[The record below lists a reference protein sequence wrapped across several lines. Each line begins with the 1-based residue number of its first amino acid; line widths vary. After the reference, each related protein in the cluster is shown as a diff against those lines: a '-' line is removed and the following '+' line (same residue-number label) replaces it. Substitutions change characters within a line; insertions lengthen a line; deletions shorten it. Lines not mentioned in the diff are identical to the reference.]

1 MTSVLTTHRA
11 ATSYRAFGRKT
22 VAARTAG
29 LVLLFVSIMA
39 AACPAP
45 HAEASFEPFAP
56 GSPFRTTIPDGAAI
70 DPNSDAM
77 VARIARDNG
86 LYSNLVEFGI
96 PIYHADPQTHR
107 YSVRCTTDWGRCPF
121 SGYEVPMPAG
131 ARPSPG
137 LDGAMVVIDASTRR
151 SFEFWRAREAGNQ
164 WTASWGAV
172 NNLDGSGWGGSSTG
186 SGASRLAGVI
196 HVAEIRQGEIPHAL
210 ALQADNV
217 CANVFRPPALK
228 TDGHSS
234 RSDCIPEGARV
245 RLDPEVDLASLE
257 LAPAVRMVARAMQVY
272 GGYIVDNG
280 GAPLSVSF
288 ELDTNASKDSIGS
301 VYLLAG
307 LNMDYDPLRGVP
319 WNRLQVLA

>member
-1 MTSVLTTHRA
+1 MTSVLTTHRV
-11 ATSYRAFGRKT
+11 ATSYRVFGRKA
-22 VAARTAG
+22 VAACAAG
-29 LVLLFVSIMA
+29 LVLLFVGIMA
-39 AACPAP
+39 AACPTP
-45 HAEASFEPFAP
+45 HAWASFQPFAP
-56 GSPFRTTIPDGAAI
+56 DSPFRTTIPEGAAI

-77 VARIARDNG
+77 VARIARNNG
-86 LYSNLVEFGI
+86 IYSGLVEFGI
-96 PIYHADPQTHR
+96 PIYQADPQTPR
-107 YSVRCTTDWGRCPF
+107 YSVRCTMDWGRCPF
-121 SGYEVPMPAG
+121 FGYEVPIPAG
-131 ARPSPG
+131 VRPSPG
-137 LDGAMVVIDASTRR
+137 SDGAMVVVDTSTRR
-151 SFEFWRAREAGNQ
+151 SFEFWQARELGDQ

-196 HVAEIRQGEIPHAL
+196 RVEEIQQGEIPHAL
-210 ALQADNV
+210 ALQVDSV

-245 RLDPEVDLASLE
+245 RLDPEVDLAALE

-288 ELDTNASKDSIGS
+288 ELDTNASKDSIGG
-301 VYLLAG
+301 VYRLAG
-307 LNMDYDPLRGVP
+307 LTMDYDPLRGVP